1 MAQTDVAM
9 PDVQVSRGFLAGKGK
24 FIIGGLL
31 IVGAILVLAVRSF
44 QSSAVYYLTLE
55 ELQAKGPSMVDQD
68 VRLAALLDKSSI
80 VRDNTNLILKFNVT
94 ENNVSLPIIYSFAK
108 NPVPDTFELG
118 ESVVAEGRLRA
129 DGVFEAHQLFVQ
141 CPSKYEAQVKE
152 TK

>member
-1 MAQTDVAM
+1 MAQTHVVT
-9 PDVQVSRGFLAGKGK
+9 PDVQVNQGFLAGKAK
-24 FIIGGLL
+24 FLIGGLV
-31 IVGAILVLAVRSF
+31 IVGAVLILAVRSF

-55 ELQAKGPSMVDQD
+55 ELQAKGPSVVGQD
-68 VRLAALLDKSSI
+68 VRLAGLLDKSSI
-80 VRDNTNLILKFNVT
+80 VRDNTNLVLTFKVT
-94 ENNVSLPIIYSFAK
+94 GNNSSLPVVYSFAR

-141 CPSKYEAQVKE
+141 CPSKYEAKVKE